1 MDSGPELDYSAAV
14 EALYGL
20 QRFGIKLGLEKITSL
35 LDSLRR
41 PQERFLAA
49 HVAGTNGKG
58 ACAAVIHAVM
68 CAHGVNAG
76 LYTSPH
82 LLDLRERVRDN
93 GGPVTESF
101 VSQWVSAH
109 LERVLR
115 ERITFFE
122 TVTALAF
129 DWFARRGVTAAA
141 VEVGL
146 GGRWDATNVLRPAVS
161 VITSIGLEHQA
172 WLGRGLARIAAEKAG
187 IAKPSVPLL
196 CGVTARV
203 PLDVIAGACREKN
216 APLLPLDQEVRLSRI
231 RCQPD
236 GVRFCYRSESL
247 ALDDVI
253 APLHGQHQVRNAAL
267 GLRASEILLARLGI
281 AVRPETAAAAL
292 ESLVW
297 PGRFQRVR
305 LPGRAELVLDVAH
318 NPAAARKLAVVWRSV
333 FGAQKATVVAGL
345 AADKDH
351 ARFLAALAPL
361 AARFILS
368 APDFGHA
375 DNRSGAADP
384 EAMASALS
392 RLDNG
397 IQVRVASD
405 IPGAIETA
413 FGHSDPVLVTGSFRT
428 VGEAMRG
435 LCLSTS
441 FNCGG

>member
-1 MDSGPELDYSAAV
+1 MDSAPELDYSAAV

-20 QRFGIKLGLEKITSL
+20 QRFGIKLGLEKITAL
-35 LDSLRR
+35 LDSLGR

-58 ACAAVIHAVM
+58 ACAAVIHAVL
-68 CAHGVNAG
+68 CAHGINAG

-82 LLDLRERVRDN
+82 LLDLRERARDSC
-93 GGPVTESF
+93 GMVAKSF
-101 VSQWVSAH
+101 VSRWVSTH

-122 TVTALAF
+122 TVTAMAF
-129 DWFARRGVTAAA
+129 DWFARRGVAAAA

-146 GGRWDATNVLRPAVS
+146 GGRWDATNVISPAVS

-203 PLDVIAGACREKN
+203 PLDVIAGECREKD
-216 APLLPLDQEVRLSRI
+216 APLLPLEREARLSRI

-236 GVRFCYRSESL
+236 GVRFSYRSESL
-247 ALDDVI
+247 ALDDVL

-281 AVRPETAAAAL
+281 DARPKAAAAAL
-292 ESLVW
+292 EGLVW
-297 PGRFQRVR
+297 PGRFQRVN
-305 LPGRAELVLDVAH
+305 LPGRAGLVLDVAH
-318 NPAAARKLAVVWRSV
+318 NPAAARKLAVVWRRV
-333 FGAQKATVVAGL
+333 FGTQKATVVAGL

-368 APDFGHA
+368 APDFGRA

-384 EAMASALS
+384 QTMASALA
-392 RLDNG
+392 RLDDG
-397 IQVRVASD
+397 IKVRVASD

-413 FGHSDPVLVTGSFRT
+413 LGYSDPVLVTGSFRT
-428 VGEAMRG
+428 VGEAMRALG
-435 LCLSTS
+435 LKTG
-441 FNCGG
+441 FNGGG